1 MKKTLTIALISG
13 LVAAPAAFAKGSFDD
28 AERML
33 QVGSDYGISHFQSI
47 EFDDDHDDDI
57 ELEGWMG
64 QDWFV
69 ELDLNGNGEIDREQR
84 RKAKGEIYG
93 VSADDVRSYLKAA
106 QQQGMATIE
115 ELKVNRN
122 GDIEV
127 EGDDENG
134 AELEL
139 KFRIG
144 SLEPLK
150 IERDK

>member
-1 MKKTLTIALISG
+1 MKKTLTIVLISG
-13 LVAAPAAFAKGSFDD
+13 LVAAPAAFARGSFED

-33 QVGSDYGISHFQSI
+33 QVGSDYGITHFQSI
-47 EFDDDHDDDI
+47 EFDDDRADDI
-57 ELEGWMG
+57 EIEGWMG

-84 RKAKGEIYG
+84 RKAKGELYG

-139 KFRIG
+139 NFRIG

>member
-1 MKKTLTIALISG
+1 MLSPPGAR
-13 LVAAPAAFAKGSFDD
+13 AAP
-28 AERML
+28 
-33 QVGSDYGISHFQSI
+33 
-47 EFDDDHDDDI
+47 
-57 ELEGWMG
+57 
-64 QDWFV
+64 
-69 ELDLNGNGEIDREQR
+69 R

>member
-57 ELEGWMG
+57 EVEGWMG

-69 ELDLNGNGEIDREQR
+69 ELDLNRNGDIEREQR
-84 RKAKGEIYG
+84 RKPKGEVYG
-93 VSADDVRSYLKAA
+93 LDADDVRTYMKAA
-106 QQQGMATIE
+106 QQQGMHMLE
-115 ELKVNRN
+115 EFKVDRN
-122 GDIEV
+122 GYIEV
-127 EGDDENG
+127 EGEDDNG
-134 AELEL
+134 RELEID
-139 KFRIG
+139 FRSG
-144 SLEPLK
+144 NPEPVK
-150 IERDK
+150 VERDD

>member
-1 MKKTLTIALISG
+1 MKKTLTIVLISG
-13 LVAAPAAFAKGSFDD
+13 LIAAPAAFAKGSFED

-33 QVGSDYGISHFQSI
+33 QVGSDYGITNFQSI
-47 EFDDDHDDDI
+47 EFDDDRADDI
-57 ELEGWMG
+57 EIEGWMG

-69 ELDLNGNGEIDREQR
+69 ELDLSGNGDIEREQR